1 MNKSK
6 GGLLI
11 AFDGID
17 SSGKATHT
25 QELVR
30 RLRYNGHTVHFF
42 QSPDY
47 STETGKYI
55 KKLLQDPVS
64 WAKILWPERM
74 KLFAD
79 NRAEHRAEVVKA
91 LSRGEHV
98 VYDRYVASSISFF
111 TVEALVAD
119 PHARREEIQKQVAE
133 CEYVQ
138 NKMPKENVSIFL
150 DVPVDVSRALLEKR
164 KKKRSDAAEYTD
176 ADDVQRKL
184 YNEYDLMCLAHP
196 EQFLRIHSVS
206 GSELLSI
213 PDVAELVWQGLLN
226 RFPELRLKP

>member
-1 MNKSK
+1 MKKS
-6 GGLLI
+6 GEGLLI

-47 STETGKYI
+47 ITKTGKRI
-55 KKLLQDPVS
+55 KELLQHPEEWQKIS
-64 WAKILWPERM
+64 WLDRM

-98 VYDRYVASSISFF
+98 VYDRYVSSSITFF
-111 TVEALVAD
+111 TVEALVANK
-119 PHARREEIQKQVAE
+119 RSSRKKVQQQVAE
-133 CEYVQ
+133 YEYGQ
-138 NKMPKENVSIFL
+138 NNMPKENVSIFL
-150 DVPVDVSRALLEKR
+150 DVPVEVSRALLEKR
-164 KKKRSDAAEYTD
+164 KQKRGDAAEYTD
-176 ADDVQRKL
+176 QLLVQQKL
-184 YNEYDLMCLAHP
+184 YNEYDLLCSTYP
-196 EQFLRIHSVS
+196 EQFLRTHCVS
-206 GSELLSI
+206 GSELLAI

-226 RFPELRLKP
+226 RFPQLRLKA